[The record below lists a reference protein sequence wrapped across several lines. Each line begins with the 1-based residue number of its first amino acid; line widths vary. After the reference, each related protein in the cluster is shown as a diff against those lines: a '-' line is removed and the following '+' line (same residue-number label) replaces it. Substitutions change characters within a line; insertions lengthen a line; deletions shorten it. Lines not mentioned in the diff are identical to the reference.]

1 MIKKR
6 TEKIKEEP
14 MVKKAKKSMSDIVN
28 LAIKRKAS
36 DLFFIPG
43 EPPSIRVKGKIERME
58 YDILSPKDTMEMAED
73 ILGRDRMKQ
82 IGTDLGEIH
91 KSKQLYTKDYNLVFN
106 VSRSK
111 GNYTIA
117 IQLIEAVIA
126 SPEDTRLPE
135 SVLKEAEKGSGII
148 IISGIVGSGKTTSAY
163 SLVEHINRTSSCHI
177 CTVEDPIYL
186 GFTPKKAIIQQREVG
201 TDVPDVLSGIR
212 AAMRQDL
219 DVLFIGDIS
228 SIEELQACITM
239 AETGHLVVTIMHAT
253 SPEDAIRRIVHI
265 YPEDIR
271 AAACK
276 TLART
281 LAVVTAQRLFPRAD
295 KKGRVAAYDVLIP
308 DATIRRKIEK
318 GQDIGD
324 YSRIPG
330 CQTMHQA
337 IRKLIQK
344 GSISKDVVS

>member
-6 TEKIKEEP
+6 SEKIKEEP
-14 MVKKAKKSMSDIVN
+14 MVKKTKKSMSDILN
-28 LAIKRKAS
+28 LAIKSKAT

-43 EPPSIRVKGKIERME
+43 EPPCLRIKGKIERTE
-58 YDILSPKDTMEMAED
+58 SDILSPEETMKMAEQ
-73 ILGRDRMKQ
+73 ILGGNRMKQ
-82 IGTDLGEIH
+82 IETELGEIH

-117 IQLIEAVIA
+117 IQLIEAVLA

-135 SVLKEAEKGSGII
+135 SVLKAAEKGFGII

-163 SLVEHINRTSSCHI
+163 SLVEYINRTLCCHI

-186 GFTPKKAIIQQREVG
+186 SFTPKKAIIQQREVG

-219 DVLFIGDIS
+219 DVLFIGDIR

-239 AETGHLVVTIMHAT
+239 AETGHLVVTVMHAT
-253 SPEDAIRRIVHI
+253 SPGDAIRRIVHI

-281 LAVVTAQRLFPRAD
+281 LAAVTTQRLFPRAD

-308 DATIRRKIEK
+308 NDTIRRKIKK

-324 YSRIPG
+324 YSKALG
-330 CQTMHQA
+330 CQTMNQA
-337 IRKLIQK
+337 IHRLIQK
-344 GSISKDVVS
+344 GIISKDVVS